1 MDTKWIRFIV
11 LLTLTGCIGSSKF
24 QKTEG
29 ETWKPRY
36 QVLAGV
42 NNGGVIENTDFGETP
57 DVQVDA
63 FSGAT
68 KMGGNIGA
76 HVQLPMRKSAFE
88 TGIDY
93 MYNGQTFTYN
103 DPERGFN
110 GKRALGTSQVLVPLT
125 YNFGLFRKTYYS
137 SLVYLKVGYVA
148 EFNFIHV
155 RNRGQLPDY
164 DIKRY
169 SGGFTA
175 GISSTPFI
183 LNNGASLGLYFDVYR
198 GSKTFNDFYNS
209 KRYEMPGTSFL
220 KFGLIYQFK

>member
-1 MDTKWIRFIV
+1 MMTKCIRIIF
-11 LLTLTGCIGSSKF
+11 LLALTGCIGSSKF
-24 QKTEG
+24 QKTED
-29 ETWKPRY
+29 EKWKPRY
-36 QVLAGV
+36 QVLAGI
-42 NNGGVIENTDFGETP
+42 NKGGVIENTDFSETP
-57 DVQVDA
+57 DVAVDA

-76 HVQLPMRKSAFE
+76 HVQLPLRKSAFE

-103 DPERGFN
+103 DPERGFI
-110 GKRALGTSQVLVPLT
+110 GKREIGTSQVLIPLT

-137 SLVYLKVGYVA
+137 SLVYIKLGYVA
-148 EFNFIHV
+148 EFNFINV
-155 RNRGQLPDY
+155 RNSGQLPDY
-164 DIKRY
+164 NLKHY

-175 GISSTPFI
+175 GISSTPVA

-209 KRYEMPGTSFL
+209 KLYEMPGTSFF